1 MLHIGPTHVSNVGE
15 QIIWHIALIHLT
27 PQSKV
32 SLAQQVSGRL
42 WLTCA
47 RKDAFLIAT
56 DPRVSW
62 KEKSNI

>member
-1 MLHIGPTHVSNVGE
+1 MVHIGRAHINNVGE

-42 WLTCA
+42 WLPCA

-62 KEKSNI
+62 KENSHI